1 MTQDTTR
8 VQQNEDVA
16 NTKLRNV
23 RVDDHLWEQAKES
36 AKAEGETVSA
46 VLLRALYAYVTD
58 PQAFNAAVATIR
70 GRR

>member
-1 MTQDTTR
+1 MQADKTR
-8 VQQNEDVA
+8 AQQNEGVPV
-16 NTKLRNV
+16 TKLRNV
-23 RVDDHLWEQAKES
+23 RVDQPTWEAAMDA

-46 VLLRALYAYVTD
+46 VMNRALRAYAAD

>member
-1 MTQDTTR
+1 MPTDTSQ

-16 NTKLRNV
+16 VTRLRNV
-23 RVDDHLWEQAKES
+23 RVDDDVWTDAKDS
-36 AKAEGETVSA
+36 ARAEGETVSA
-46 VLLRALYAYVTD
+46 VLNRALRAYVAD